1 MFKKLALGLG
11 LAAMLAAVGFVHGN
25 VAFAKGGFGN
35 NCNAAVTKAVG
46 KKMACELGLY
56 AQAQKKGV
64 PVDSTK
70 LASCGTKFSQAC
82 SKAVNKGG
90 CDGAHANCGG
100 KETSADNCALMLSP
114 SGAFLD

>member
-1 MFKKLALGLG
+1 MFRRLALAVGVSVVV
-11 LAAMLAAVGFVHGN
+11 AAVAFVGGKASASN
-25 VAFAKGGFGN
+25 GFGN

-64 PVDSTK
+64 PVDATK
-70 LASCGTKFSQAC
+70 LASCGDKFTRACTKA
-82 SKAVNKGG
+82 NGKGG
-90 CDGAHANCGG
+90 CDPAHADCAG
-100 KETSADNCALMLSP
+100 KETAADSCAQSLSP

>member
-1 MFKKLALGLG
+1 MLRKLVLAVSGLAL
-11 LAAMLAAVGFVHGN
+11 LAVVGVGYRD
-25 VAFAKGGFGN
+25 AFAKGGFGN

-64 PVDSTK
+64 PVDSMK
-70 LASCGTKFSQAC
+70 LGSCGTKFMAAC
-82 SKAVNKGG
+82 SKAVGKGG
-90 CDGAHANCGG
+90 CDPAHANCGA
-100 KETSADNCALMLSP
+100 KETAADSAAAALSP

>member
-1 MFKKLALGLG
+1 MFRKLALALG
-11 LAAMLAAVGFVHGN
+11 VSAMVAAAAMVSGRASASN
-25 VAFAKGGFGN
+25 GFGN

-64 PVDSTK
+64 AVDSTK
-70 LASCGTKFSQAC
+70 LASCGTKFDRAC
-82 SKAVNKGG
+82 SKANEKGG
-90 CDGAHANCGG
+90 CDAAHADCAG
-100 KETSADNCALMLSP
+100 KETAADTCAQSLSP